1 MGLPPLSEARLWDI
15 LLKAEAELRPK
26 TARFWELIKI
36 DPERWNARNYG
47 SGSAS
52 FWAVGLFGP
61 RVIWY
66 NEIESQSATGFVL
79 SDYHAYGEIGD
90 QRTPETELRYHVE
103 QLIRH
108 IEGEQAYSS

>member
-1 MGLPPLSEARLWDI
+1 MERRPLSEVKLYDI

-26 TARFWELIKI
+26 AARFWEFIKI
-36 DPERWNARNYG
+36 DPERWHAQKYG

-52 FWAVGLFGP
+52 FWAVGLFGQ

-66 NEIESQSATGFVL
+66 NEIESQSVTGFVL
-79 SDYHAYGEIGD
+79 SNYHAYGQIGD
-90 QRTPETELRYHVE
+90 RHTPEDELRYLVE

>member
-1 MGLPPLSEARLWDI
+1 MALPPLSEARLWDV

-36 DPERWNARNYG
+36 DPERWHAQKYG
-47 SGSAS
+47 SGSHS
-52 FWAVGLFGP
+52 FWAVGLFGQ

-66 NEIESQSATGFVL
+66 NEIESRCVTGFVL
-79 SDYHAYGEIGD
+79 SDYHAYGQIGD
-90 QRTPETELRYHVE
+90 QRTHETELRYHVE

-108 IEGEQAYSS
+108 IDGEQAYSS